1 MIEIWLVRHA
11 QSQNNAGH
19 ETERQP
25 DPALTS
31 LGQWQADAV
40 ARHLHE
46 FTPFEW
52 RYVSAFRRALET
64 AAPYHHA
71 APPTVQGF
79 QIWNDVY
86 EVGGCFAGYAPHN
99 RRAEPGMTVEE
110 IRERFPW
117 ATPPSDWTAGGWNPL
132 TEFETMEAA
141 IPRADRV
148 KQSLH
153 QLAVAAEQRQSVG
166 KPIEKVLMVSHGEFI
181 ALLLARLLTGQPEYF
196 VRPRSIYNTS
206 ISKVRLS
213 ADQSCRLLELN
224 QIAHL
229 SPGAISS

>member
-11 QSQNNAGH
+11 QSQNNAGP
-19 ETERQP
+19 ESERQP

-31 LGQWQADAV
+31 LGQWQAEAV

-46 FTPFEW
+46 SGPFDQ
-52 RYVSAFRRALET
+52 RYVSAFKRALET
-64 AAPYHHA
+64 AAPFHHA
-71 APPTVQGF
+71 APPAAQGF

-86 EVGGCFAGYAPHN
+86 EVGGCFAGYSACP
-99 RRAEPGMTVEE
+99 RRAEPGMTVAEV
-110 IRERFPW
+110 RQQFPW
-117 ATPPSDWTAGGWNPL
+117 ATPPADWTDGGWNPL

-148 KQSLH
+148 KQTL
-153 QLAVAAEQRQSVG
+153 QRLAAEAKQRQAGDQAS
-166 KPIEKVLMVSHGEFI
+166 EKVLIVSHGEFI
-181 ALLLARLLTGQPEYF
+181 ALLLARLLTGQPDYF